1 MIKLNIREHQTNGI
15 YVENLTEYITEDL
28 KDCLNL
34 LKFGET
40 YRKTRQTKKND
51 MSSRSHTIFKLTIQ
65 GQFVHKN
72 GCIKVTLNC

>member
-1 MIKLNIREHQTNGI
+1 MVKLNIREDPITGI
-15 YVENLTEYITEDL
+15 FVENLTEYITEDL

-34 LKFGET
+34 LKYGEI

-65 GQFVHKN
+65 SDSISKN
-72 GCIKVTLNC
+72 GSIKVL